1 VIQARSR
8 GCHCAKRDAQSEERD
23 RAAPDGKVDRPV
35 SRMNNEGF
43 DTLTVIA
50 CQYLRSSQQN
60 QLLTIATAKPKRFQK
75 RYAAEFFSFF
85 FGGARP
91 YIRAV
96 AQLQDGLGAF
106 NDAAS
111 ATYLLRDVEAATGPQ
126 AAKAAGIVLGWCG
139 RGMGIT
145 DDNLRK
151 VWKSF
156 TRARPFWH

>member
-75 RYAAEFFSFF
+75 RLVLTCQCCLSTWELHVEGLALPKSVDT
-85 FGGARP
+85 GNLGLNNLG
-91 YIRAV
+91 IRWMSV
-96 AQLQDGLGAF
+96 
-106 NDAAS
+106 
-111 ATYLLRDVEAATGPQ
+111 
-126 AAKAAGIVLGWCG
+126 
-139 RGMGIT
+139 
-145 DDNLRK
+145 
-151 VWKSF
+151 
-156 TRARPFWH
+156 